1 MECEHCHTPL
11 PDTARYCYVC
21 GSDLTRGEEGGGGG
35 GESRDRMEELR
46 DRLTRALDG
55 RYVVGELL
63 GAGAMGAVF
72 LADDLALERTV
83 AIKVLPP
90 ELSRDQGV
98 VTRFQREAKTA
109 AKLDHAHIIPIHRV
123 ESEAGLNYFVMKYVA
138 GRTLETVLLD
148 SGPLPIPLALRVLYE
163 AAAAL
168 GHAHQRGVVHRDVKP
183 ANIMLDADDRVILTD
198 FGISKAGDVAADLT
212 QSGMVIGT
220 PFYMAPEQA
229 LGHGVDGRADQYAL
243 AVVGF
248 EMLTGRL
255 PFDGESAHAIIFRH
269 VHEAPPRVA
278 SLRPDVP
285 PEVDAAIAKALA
297 KAPSNR
303 FASMEEFAV
312 ALGADPAAVSAKAT
326 PTPAR
331 TTRSVTGPKLPLRGG
346 SSVAPTRTLG
356 SAPALDLPAPP
367 RRSRRWAT
375 FVVVIAATA
384 AGLGWVR
391 TRGVT
396 TARREL
402 RQISS
407 RAITSLGALRGLS
420 AQYDT
425 IYPGA
430 ARRSTGIRPSPAADP
445 RGSRLAA
452 RDVKHVARLSVA
464 SEPRATLYLD
474 GAEVGE
480 TPLADLPLTVGHTYL
495 LRIQRDG
502 YRTHRE
508 TITVR
513 GTAPL
518 RRRYVLKRDR

>member
-1 MECEHCHTPL
+1 MECAHCQTPL

-21 GSDLTRGEEGGGGG
+21 GSDLTGGDGA
-35 GESRDRMEELR
+35 EPRDRMEELR
-46 DRLTRALDG
+46 DRLSRALDG

-90 ELSRDQGV
+90 ELSRDEGV

-109 AKLDHAHIIPIHRV
+109 AKLDHRHIIPIHRV
-123 ESEAGLNYFVMKYVA
+123 DSEAGLNYFVMKYVA
-138 GRTLETVLLD
+138 GRSLETVLLD

-183 ANIMLDADDRVILTD
+183 ANIMLDVDDRVILTD
-198 FGISKAGDVAADLT
+198 FGISKAGDVKADLT

-229 LGHGVDGRADQYAL
+229 LGQAVDGRADQYAL
-243 AVVGF
+243 GVVGF

-278 SLRPDVP
+278 ALRPDVP
-285 PEVDAAIAKALA
+285 DHVDAAIARALS

-312 ALGADPAAVSAKAT
+312 ALGAEPDLVSGKAT

-331 TTRSVTGPKLPLRGG
+331 ITRSILAPTTPPRL
-346 SSVAPTRTLG
+346 APTRTLG
-356 SAPALDLPAPP
+356 SAPALDVSPPA
-367 RRSRRWAT
+367 RGGRRWAT
-375 FVVVIAATA
+375 LVFLAAATL

-391 TRGVT
+391 SRGMT

-402 RQISS
+402 RQMSS
-407 RAITSLGALRGLS
+407 RAFASLGALRGLS
-420 AQYDT
+420 PQYDT

-430 ARRSTGIRPSPAADP
+430 ARRSTVVRPSPASDA
-445 RGSRLAA
+445 RGRRTTSRDA
-452 RDVKHVARLSVA
+452 RRVAMLTVT
-464 SEPRATLYLD
+464 SEPRATLYVD
-474 GAEVGE
+474 GTEVGE
-480 TPLADLPLTVGHTYL
+480 TPIVDRPLVVGRTYL

-502 YRTHRE
+502 YHTKRE
-508 TITVR
+508 LV
-513 GTAPL
+513 TATNAAAI
-518 RRRYVLKRDR
+518 RRRFVLQRER